1 MHTTINAARTRAQL
15 SRHERQRLAR
25 SEAFSRRTTT
35 TPPVVAAVT
44 FDSRELE
51 LIDRLVRYDR
61 TAVSSALLALAGI
74 GASETR
80 RRSVLA
86 RVSEAACWA
95 QAEGTISPER
105 SAQIARHVRRVLE
118 TAEARIAA

>member
-1 MHTTINAARTRAQL
+1 MHTRLNAARTRPQL

-25 SEAFSRRTTT
+25 SEAFSRRTPTT
-35 TPPVVAAVT
+35 TPKVAAIT
-44 FDSRELE
+44 FGRRELE
-51 LIDRLVRYDR
+51 LINRLVRHDR
-61 TAVSSALLALAGI
+61 TAVSSALLVLAGI
-74 GASETR
+74 GAGETR

-86 RVSEAACWA
+86 RVGEAACWA

-105 SAQIARHVRRVLE
+105 SAQIARHVRRALE

>member
-15 SRHERQRLAR
+15 SRRERQRLAR
-25 SEAFSRRTTT
+25 SEAFSRRTPT
-35 TPPVVAAVT
+35 TPPQVAAIT
-44 FDSRELE
+44 FDRRELE
-51 LIDRLVRYDR
+51 LINRLVRHDR

-74 GASETR
+74 GAGETR

-86 RVSEAACWA
+86 RVGEAACWA

-105 SAQIARHVRRVLE
+105 GAQIARHARRALE
-118 TAEARIAA
+118 TAEAGIAA

>member
-15 SRHERQRLAR
+15 SRHDRQRLAR

-51 LIDRLVRYDR
+51 LIDRLVRHDR

-74 GASETR
+74 GADQTR

-86 RVSEAACWA
+86 RVSEAACRA
-95 QAEGTISPER
+95 QAEGTVTTER
-105 SAQIARHVRRVLE
+105 GAQIARHVRRALE
-118 TAEARIAA
+118 EAEARVAA